1 MVREK
6 ITVSTRTLQ
15 WKCVESKEDNK
26 RLCYGRFILSP
37 LMKGQA
43 DTIGI
48 AMRRALLGEIEGTC
62 ITRAKSEKI
71 PHEYSTLAGIQESV
85 HDILM
90 NLKEIV
96 LRSNLYGT
104 CDASICV
111 RGPGYVTAQ
120 DIISPPYVE
129 IVDNTQHIASL
140 TEPIELCIGLQIERN
155 RGYLIKTP
163 NNSFQDGSYPIDDAV
178 FMPVRNANHS
188 IHSYGNGNDKQEI
201 LFLEIWTN
209 GSLTPKEALHEASRN
224 LIDLFIPFLHMEEE
238 NLHLAD
244 NQHMVPLPPFTFHD
258 KLDKISQ
265 NKKKI
270 ELKSIFIDQSE
281 LPPRIYNC
289 LIRSNIYTILDLLNN
304 SQEDLMKIEHFRI
317 KDVKQIL
324 GILEKHFAIDLPK
337 KPKMGFESLAQ
348 FINSES
354 GEIPH

>member
-6 ITVSTRTLQ
+6 VTVSTRTLQ
-15 WKCVESKEDNK
+15 WKCVESRADSK
-26 RLCYGRFILSP
+26 RLYYGRFILSP

-48 AMRRALLGEIEGTC
+48 VMRRALLGEIEGTC

-71 PHEYSTLAGIQESV
+71 PHEYSTIGGIQESV
-85 HDILM
+85 HEILM
-90 NLKEIV
+90 NLKKIV

-111 RGPGYVTAQ
+111 KGPGYVTAQ

-140 TEPIELCIGLQIERN
+140 TEPIDLCIRLQIERN
-155 RGYLIKTP
+155 RGYRIKSP
-163 NNSFQDGSYPIDDAV
+163 NNFQDGSYPIDAV

-188 IHSYGNGNDKQEI
+188 IHSYGNGNEKQEI

-209 GSLTPKEALHEASRN
+209 GSLTPKEAFHEASRN
-224 LIDLFIPFLHMEEE
+224 LIDLFIPFFHTEEE
-238 NLHLAD
+238 NLHLDD
-244 NQHMVPLPPFTFHD
+244 NQHKVTLPIFTFHD
-258 KLDKISQ
+258 KLAKLRK

-270 ELKSIFIDQSE
+270 ALKYIFIDQLE

-289 LIRSNIYTILDLLNN
+289 LKRSNIYTLLDLLNN
-304 SQEDLMKIEHFRI
+304 TQEDLMKIEHFRI
-317 KDVKQIL
+317 EDVKQIL
-324 GILEKHFAIDLPK
+324 GILEKHFSIDLLK
-337 KPKMGFESLAQ
+337 KKF
-348 FINSES
+348 
-354 GEIPH
+354 

>member
-6 ITVSTRTLQ
+6 VKVSTRTLQ
-15 WKCVESKEDNK
+15 WKCVESRTDSK
-26 RLCYGRFILSP
+26 RLYYGRFILSP

-71 PHEYSTLAGIQESV
+71 PHEYSTIIGIQESV
-85 HDILM
+85 HEILM
-90 NLKEIV
+90 NLKKIV

-104 CDASICV
+104 RNAFICAK
-111 RGPGYVTAQ
+111 GPGYVTAQ
-120 DIISPPYVE
+120 DIILPPSVE

-140 TEPIELCIGLQIERN
+140 TEPIDLCIGLQIERN
-155 RGYLIKTP
+155 RGYRIKTP
-163 NNSFQDGSYPIDDAV
+163 NNFHDGSYPIDAV

-188 IHSYGNGNDKQEI
+188 IHCYGNDNEKQEI

-224 LIDLFIPFLHMEEE
+224 LIDLFIPFLHAEEE
-238 NLHLAD
+238 NLHLEN
-244 NQHMVPLPPFTFHD
+244 NQHSVTLPFFPFHGRLA
-258 KLDKISQ
+258 KLR
-265 NKKKI
+265 KKKK
-270 ELKSIFIDQSE
+270 EMALKYIFIDQSE

-289 LIRSNIYTILDLLNN
+289 LKKSNIHTLLDLLNN

-317 KDVKQIL
+317 EDVKQIL
-324 GILEKHFAIDLPK
+324 GILEKK
-337 KPKMGFESLAQ
+337 
-348 FINSES
+348 
-354 GEIPH
+354 